1 MSGAPQDALVG
12 ERLAFGR
19 LVLARQVATLPA
31 AVGTTVRIGL
41 SLEAGKVSGSEFET
55 RSATPLRSAGS
66 IFTVLETRFGPMY
79 LGFGHTRQ
87 VGNSVYLFLGSVLL
101 PSGIVR

>member
-1 MSGAPQDALVG
+1 S
-12 ERLAFGR
+12 
-19 LVLARQVATLPA
+19 
-31 AVGTTVRIGL
+31 
-41 SLEAGKVSGSEFET
+41 ET
-55 RSATPLRSAGS
+55 RLRTAGS
-66 IFTVLETRFGPMY
+66 VFAVAETRFGPMY

>member
-1 MSGAPQDALVG
+1 M
-12 ERLAFGR
+12 LAAAK
-19 LVLARQVATLPA
+19 VNESPA
-31 AVGTTVRIGL
+31 Q
-41 SLEAGKVSGSEFET
+41 T

>member
-1 MSGAPQDALVG
+1 
-12 ERLAFGR
+12 
-19 LVLARQVATLPA
+19 
-31 AVGTTVRIGL
+31 VRIGL
-41 SLEAGKVSGSEFET
+41 SLEAGKVSGSEFGT

-66 IFTVLETRFGPMY
+66 IFTLLETRFGPMY
-79 LGFGHTRQ
+79 LGFGQTRQ